1 MKMGI
6 SSGITRSPSRPK
18 GGEPTCR
25 DPPNGLPHITYIGFQ
40 TGQFLEGPGI
50 LILFYFFFVCVC
62 VVLRSSAEANRST
75 ATHVTL
81 VVIVSKLRPLY
92 TSNASKNG
100 SQNRGR
106 SWEDTPPYRLEE
118 PDGTSKTADPALVN
132 DSPSA

>member
-62 VVLRSSAEANRST
+62 VWCYEAPQKPIDQRQ
-75 ATHVTL
+75 L
-81 VVIVSKLRPLY
+81 MLL
-92 TSNASKNG
+92 
-100 SQNRGR
+100 
-106 SWEDTPPYRLEE
+106 L
-118 PDGTSKTADPALVN
+118 L
-132 DSPSA
+132 